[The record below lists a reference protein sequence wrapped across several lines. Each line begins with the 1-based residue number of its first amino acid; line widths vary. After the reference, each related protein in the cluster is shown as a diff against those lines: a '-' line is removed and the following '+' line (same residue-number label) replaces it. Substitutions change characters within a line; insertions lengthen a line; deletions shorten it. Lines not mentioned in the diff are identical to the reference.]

1 MKGITVVNKAVAG
14 SAANNNH
21 KKTTFK
27 NGAPFTHCMSKIN
40 NTQEDNPKN
49 NQVVMLMYNSDDY
62 SKTYGRLRQHYR
74 DEPF

>member
-21 KKTTFK
+21 KKITFK

-49 NQVVMLMYNSDDY
+49 NQVVMLMY
-62 SKTYGRLRQHYR
+62 KTYGRLRQHYR